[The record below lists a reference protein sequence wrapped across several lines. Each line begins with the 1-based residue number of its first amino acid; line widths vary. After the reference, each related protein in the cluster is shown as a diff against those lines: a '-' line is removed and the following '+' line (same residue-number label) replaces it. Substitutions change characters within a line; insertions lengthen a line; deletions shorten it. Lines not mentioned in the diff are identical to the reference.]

1 MKINLTKVLFMKI
14 GVPKEIKDKENR
26 VALTPDGAKQLVSN
40 NHSVFV
46 EKNAGVGSGFSDE
59 EYSKNGT
66 KIVST
71 EEAWDNDIVIKVK
84 EPLENE
90 YKFLKE
96 NQILFTYLHLVGV
109 TKTLTDALLKAK
121 TTGIAYE
128 TVEDSY
134 HRLPLLAP
142 MSAVAGNMSVQI
154 GAYYL
159 AKFNNGKGM
168 MLGEVMNHFYGKV
181 VIIGDGVVGRHA
193 AKTAYGLGSNVFLFG
208 RHEERMDH
216 LKDIIGKNAH
226 VMISTPENVA
236 EHVKDADLVVGAV
249 LVTGAK
255 APWVVTE
262 EMVKTMQPGS
272 VIVDVSID
280 QGGCIETSKPTKHSD
295 PVFVKHGVTHY
306 CVTNMPGAYPRTSTI
321 ALTNATLPYLLKL
334 ANNGF
339 GKSIKNDSGFA
350 KGVNT
355 HNGFL
360 TYRPV
365 AEALKLENNFREL
378 KEMI

>member
-1 MKINLTKVLFMKI
+1 MKI

-26 VALTPDGAKQLVSN
+26 VALTPEGAKQLVSEG
-40 NHSVFV
+40 HSVFV
-46 EKNAGVGSGFSDE
+46 EKSAGTGSGFSDE
-59 EYSKNGT
+59 EYSKSGAN
-66 KIVST
+66 IVDT
-71 EEAWDNDIVIKVK
+71 AKAWDCDIVIKVK
-84 EPLENE
+84 EPLESE

-96 NQILFTYLHLVGV
+96 NQILFTYLHLAGV
-109 TKTLTDALLKAK
+109 AKALTDVLLKAK
-121 TTGIAYE
+121 ATSIAYE

-134 HRLPLLAP
+134 NRLPLLAP
-142 MSAVAGNMSVQI
+142 MSAVAGNMAVQI

-193 AKTAYGLGSNVFLFG
+193 AKTAYGIGANVFLFG

-216 LKDIIGKNAH
+216 LRDIIGRKAH
-226 VMISTPENVA
+226 VIVSTPESIA
-236 EHVKDADLVVGAV
+236 EHVLDADLVVGAV

-255 APWVVTE
+255 APFVVTE
-262 EMVKTMQPGS
+262 KMVKTMQPGS

-321 ALTNATLPYLLKL
+321 ALTNATFPYLLKL
-334 ANNGF
+334 ANEGF
-339 GKSIKNDSGFA
+339 EKSMKSDAGFA

-355 HNGFL
+355 YGGFI
-360 TYRPV
+360 TYKPV
-365 AEALKLENNFREL
+365 AEALKMDSKFKEL
-378 KEMI
+378 NAALDI

>member
-1 MKINLTKVLFMKI
+1 MKI

-26 VALTPDGAKQLVSN
+26 VALTPDGAKQLTAN
-40 NHSVFV
+40 GHKVFV
-46 EKNAGVGSGFSDE
+46 EQNAGLGSGFKDE
-59 EYSKNGT
+59 EYSKSGAA
-66 KIVST
+66 IVDT
-71 EEAWDNDIVIKVK
+71 AKAWDCDIVIKVK

-90 YKFLKE
+90 YHFLKE
-96 NQILFTYLHLVGV
+96 NQILFTYLHLAGV
-109 TKTLTDALLKAK
+109 TKTLTDALLNAK

-128 TVEDSY
+128 TVEDGY

-142 MSAVAGNMSVQI
+142 MSAVAGNMAVQI

-181 VIIGDGVVGRHA
+181 VIIGDGIVGKHA
-193 AKTAYGLGSNVFLFG
+193 AKTAYGMGANVFLFG
-208 RHEERMDH
+208 RHEERMDS
-216 LKDIIGKNAH
+216 LRDIIGRKAH
-226 VMISTPENVA
+226 VMMSTPQNVA
-236 EHVKDADLVVGAV
+236 EHVKDADLIVGAV

-255 APWVVTE
+255 APYVVTE

-321 ALTNATLPYLLKL
+321 ALTNATFPYLLKL
-334 ANNGF
+334 ANEGF
-339 GKSIKNDSGFA
+339 EASIKKDAGFA

-355 HNGFL
+355 FKGL
-360 TYRPV
+360 LIYKPTSLRP
-365 AEALKLENNFREL
+365 
-378 KEMI
+378 